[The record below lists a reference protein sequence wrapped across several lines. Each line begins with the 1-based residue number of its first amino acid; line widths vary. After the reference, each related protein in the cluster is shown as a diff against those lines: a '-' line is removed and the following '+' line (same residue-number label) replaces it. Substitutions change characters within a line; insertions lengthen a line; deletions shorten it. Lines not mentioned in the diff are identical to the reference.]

1 MDPRTRNRLLLL
13 VAAVLFS
20 TGGAAIKAATVSSWQ
35 VACFRS
41 AIAAAT
47 LWALVPAARR
57 GWNRGVLLVGC
68 AYAATLVLFVLST
81 RLTTAANAIFLQAAA
96 PLYILLVS
104 PWLLREPIGARDL
117 GFGAAV
123 ALGLALFFVGR
134 ETAAATAPD
143 PLHGNMLAAIA
154 GMTWAVTLMGL
165 RWLGRGGG
173 PAAAATVVAGNV
185 IASLAALPMALPLPC
200 VGWKDL
206 AVLLYLGVV
215 QIGVAY
221 FCLTRAIR
229 HVPAFEASAL
239 LLAEPA
245 LNPVWAWMVHGERPS
260 AWALGGGALILGATL
275 VNTWKQ
281 RRA

>member
-1 MDPRTRNRLLLL
+1 LLL

-185 IASLAALPMALPLPC
+185 IASLAALPMALPLPGI
-200 VGWKDL
+200 GWKDL

-260 AWALGGGALILGATL
+260 TWALGGGALILGATL

>member
-1 MDPRTRNRLLLL
+1 MDPRTKNRLLLL

-20 TGGAAIKAATVSSWQ
+20 TGGAAIKAASVSGWQ
-35 VACFRS
+35 VACLRS

-47 LWALVPAARR
+47 LWVLVPAARR

-81 RLTTAANAIFLQAAA
+81 RMTTAANAIFLQAAA
-96 PLYILLVS
+96 PLYILLLS

-117 GFGAAV
+117 GFGAVVAV
-123 ALGLALFFVGR
+123 GLALFFVGR

-143 PLHGNMLAAIA
+143 PFHGNMLAGMA

-165 RWLGRGGG
+165 RWLGRSGGS
-173 PAAAATVVAGNV
+173 AAAATVVAGNV
-185 IASLAALPMALPLPC
+185 IASLAALPMALPLPGL
-200 VGWKDL
+200 GWKDL

>member
-1 MDPRTRNRLLLL
+1 M
-13 VAAVLFS
+13 
-20 TGGAAIKAATVSSWQ
+20 
-35 VACFRS
+35 
-41 AIAAAT
+41 
-47 LWALVPAARR
+47 
-57 GWNRGVLLVGC
+57 
-68 AYAATLVLFVLST
+68 
-81 RLTTAANAIFLQAAA
+81 TTAANAIFLQAAA

-117 GFGAAV
+117 GFGSVV

-154 GMTWAVTLMGL
+154 GMTWAATLMGL

-185 IASLAALPMALPLPC
+185 IASLAALPMALPLPG

-275 VNTWKQ
+275 VNTWK
-281 RRA
+281 RSRA